1 MSNFLLWTVVAF
13 WFFAFQINLVC
24 FYMFT
29 TVKFVL
35 KTFVKPKVVFY
46 FVLYLKIQ
54 ITLLHKTFIAFI
66 PITKLPGILVSKEF
80 QILFAK
86 GITSMPCRKSYFVV
100 GPSALNCPMYLLGP
114 RDFPGC
120 SFWNNWFRA
129 DDTLSGNSNSWISPL
144 INKTIF
150 SSSPPACFLSLVVH
164 FVPGFFVHAFGVLNL
179 STISSLSLV
188 IALPT
193 RPSLETNWNNCWEK
207 TIFAPC

>member
-1 MSNFLLWTVVAF
+1 MSDFLLLTVVAF

-24 FYMFT
+24 FYMLT
-29 TVKFVL
+29 TVNFFL

-100 GPSALNCPMYLLGP
+100 GPSALNCPMYLPGP

-120 SFWNNWFRA
+120 SETTGFVRM
-129 DDTLSGNSNSWISPL
+129 TPYQGIP
-144 INKTIF
+144 IVE
-150 SSSPPACFLSLVVH
+150 SL
-164 FVPGFFVHAFGVLNL
+164 
-179 STISSLSLV
+179 
-188 IALPT
+188 
-193 RPSLETNWNNCWEK
+193 RW
-207 TIFAPC
+207 

>member
-1 MSNFLLWTVVAF
+1 MSNFLLLTVVAF

-100 GPSALNCPMYLLGP
+100 GPSALNCPMYLFGP
-114 RDFPGC
+114 RDFPEC
-120 SFWNNWFRA
+120 SETTGFVRM
-129 DDTLSGNSNSWISPL
+129 TPYQGIP
-144 INKTIF
+144 IVE
-150 SSSPPACFLSLVVH
+150 SL
-164 FVPGFFVHAFGVLNL
+164 
-179 STISSLSLV
+179 
-188 IALPT
+188 
-193 RPSLETNWNNCWEK
+193 RW
-207 TIFAPC
+207 

>member
-1 MSNFLLWTVVAF
+1 MYVFKCLLQSNFF
-13 WFFAFQINLVC
+13 
-24 FYMFT
+24 
-29 TVKFVL
+29 L

-164 FVPGFFVHAFGVLNL
+164 FVPVFFCSCFWSIEFVHDIITVSCDCSANKAIVRNKLKQLLGEDNICSVLVMYN
-179 STISSLSLV
+179 
-188 IALPT
+188 
-193 RPSLETNWNNCWEK
+193 
-207 TIFAPC
+207 